1 MHFCAGWINSDFFS
15 TVPMSFFKLYFSTV
29 ILSGGGLLRSTI
41 VSRGGRSPPQL
52 ITRVQGIVR
61 WCDGGDAWEN
71 AVLSFLFLL
80 LLLSLGC
87 MKSLK
92 WHQAVRKRVYRVLLS
107 ISYFQILHL
116 FVMVTWRLPSPHWS
130 LFYILEEQLEWKSSL
145 KMVWYQ
151 LIYNF
156 SST

>member
-1 MHFCAGWINSDFFS
+1 MHFCAGWISSDFFS

-92 WHQAVRKRVYRVLLS
+92 WHQAVCKRVYRVLLLVS
-107 ISYFQILHL
+107 CFQILHL
-116 FVMVTWRLPSPHWS
+116 FVMSDMTPA
-130 LFYILEEQLEWKSSL
+130 KSSL
-145 KMVWYQ
+145 VLVLYTGGTVGMKKLSENGMIPIN
-151 LIYNF
+151 L
-156 SST
+156 